1 MSKIGERI
9 ERGEMTVGTIG
20 GPSVGSN
27 YSYRVLPE
35 QTHDKYFRDIDEW
48 LARDSARAKI
58 EQ

>member
-1 MSKIGERI
+1 
-9 ERGEMTVGTIG
+9 MTVGTIG